1 MPFTKNTQANHI
13 SYEILMKRSFFAL
26 FSTLALSMAAQEQ
39 APRTTNNHGRIA
51 LFEDTFETQPISNF
65 KFHLSY
71 DAKKLT
77 KLLLSDGHS
86 IALPKGEHQLSI
98 IYGHSEEGT
107 LSIKALIDGNPKEVS
122 QSGNNVSKSSKPSF
136 DRDFTIWAKFQ
147 TKAGGTIFAN
157 CAPKGKWSDGAKAL
171 LVRNGELVYDIGWL
185 GAMEGGRRLDDGK
198 EKTVL
203 VRSRGKKAEL
213 YLNGKLLASRRN
225 FHKPDSASHVFK
237 IGKGADD
244 FATPLKEGKVKN
256 LKYWADALPDLV
268 FSDLISGKLKDEE
281 FPPSDYS
288 MGSAKLVNG
297 VAGKGFAGPGVTLT
311 LSQPNELKVVKAWAQ
326 DLGKADHAQ
335 EIARLDHFALEKG
348 RKLYEGLCITCHG
361 TPQQEGSLPTALK
374 FHDGKFKNG
383 SDPWSMFETLD
394 KGYGQMIAQPQYSI
408 KDKYA
413 LIHFIRESLIKE
425 NNPKQYFE
433 VTKEYLTLLPP
444 KLPGFKEKVLAMPE
458 AGSKPYQKMDFG
470 TALFWTYQVNK
481 GGSPSEWNIAQK
493 GIAVRLDKGPGGIS
507 KGKSWILYDE
517 DTMRVAAAYEGE
529 FVDWRGIAFDGSHG
543 THTSIRGENILHSAD
558 QPAWQNPKTKDWE
571 DLRII
576 GRDGRKF
583 GPLPRAWVQYLGLF
597 QHADQSILHY
607 RVGDR
612 EIHEL
617 PGRIEYGKASLIIRN
632 LRVASGKDELLYRLS
647 PKKEPVNFHL
657 KGSDLASIV
666 EEGDFICL
674 KIKPSNKEQLFT
686 LGFSQSDQ
694 ATIASLLPNPIDPIS
709 LTKGGPARFEQK
721 VITTEG
727 KKGNEDDPFAV
738 DILTVPNK
746 EENPWNSWMR
756 LGGFDFF
763 ADNPGRAAVC
773 TWMGDVWLVD
783 GVSGDLKEL
792 KWRRICSGLFQ
803 PLGLKII
810 DGVIHVTCRDQI
822 ARLHDLNGDLET
834 DWIECFNNDHQVTE
848 HFHEFAMGLQVD
860 GDGNLYY
867 AKSARHAKPALVP
880 HHGTLLRVSSD
891 GKRTDI
897 VATGFR
903 AANGVCLNPDGTW
916 IVTDQEGHWNPKN
929 RINYVKEGGFYGN
942 MMGYHDIED
951 TSDSAMQQPLA
962 WITNAFDR
970 SPAELLWVPKD
981 GNWGE
986 LNGRLLNLSYGYG
999 MAYLVPHEVI
1009 NGQAQGGLCA
1019 FPIDRLPTGI
1029 HRGRF
1034 HPETKDLFA
1043 AGMFAWAGSQRGD
1056 GGLYRIRKT
1065 ENPAFMPTELEARKG
1080 KLRIRF
1086 SNELPTKGSFQISS
1100 WNLKRTRSYGSRHYD
1115 TKKLEVADYVIKKDW
1130 LELDVPG
1137 LAPTWGMEI
1146 NCEFDNGVKR
1156 IIHNSIHQVTDNP
1169 SPLP

>member
-1 MPFTKNTQANHI
+1 MKFHVPFLLA
-13 SYEILMKRSFFAL
+13 SVV
-26 FSTLALSMAAQEQ
+26 FSATAQDHP
-39 APRTTNNHGRIA
+39 PRTTIDQGRMP
-51 LFEDTFETQPISNF
+51 LFSESFKTGEMSNF
-65 KFHLSY
+65 KAYLSY
-71 DAKKLT
+71 ESAKEQALRFST
-77 KLLLSDGHS
+77 GQV
-86 IALPKGEHQLSI
+86 IELPKGTH
-98 IYGHSEEGT
+98 T
-107 LSIKALIDGNPKEVS
+107 LSVLWANPLRGKFSIQALLDGSAHEVLSLESKATNSIKPKFDG
-122 QSGNNVSKSSKPSF
+122 
-136 DRDFTIWAKFQ
+136 DFTVWTKFQ
-147 TKAGGTIFAN
+147 TTAGGTVFAH
-157 CAPKGKWSDGAKAL
+157 CAPRGPWSPGGKAL
-171 LVRNGELVYDIGWL
+171 LVRGQRLVYDIGWL
-185 GAMEGGRRLDDGK
+185 GAIEGGRSLNDGRL
-198 EKTVL
+198 KTVL
-203 VRSRGKKAEL
+203 LRSKSKKAEL
-213 YLNGKLLASRRN
+213 YLNGKLIDSRKN
-225 FHKPDSASHVFK
+225 FHKPDPTDHVFK
-237 IGKGADD
+237 IAKGADD
-244 FATPLKEGKVKN
+244 FATPLKDGNVRD
-256 LKYWADALPDLV
+256 LKYWASALPDLI
-268 FSDLISGKLKDEE
+268 FADLLSGKLPPGE
-281 FPPSDYS
+281 FPQSDYS
-288 MGSAKLVNG
+288 MGSGKTVQG
-297 VAGKGFAGPGVTLT
+297 ISGKGFAGAAVRLEISNPG
-311 LSQPNELKVVKAWAQ
+311 QIKFKEAWVQ
-326 DLGKADHAQ
+326 NLGKADHAK
-335 EIARLDHFALEKG
+335 EIAGLDHFALERGK
-348 RKLYEGLCITCHG
+348 KLYEGLCITCHG
-361 TPQQEGSLPTALK
+361 NTEKEGSLPTALK
-374 FHDGKFKNG
+374 FHSGEFKNG
-383 SDPWSMFETLD
+383 SDPWSMFQTLD
-394 KGYGQMIAQPQYSI
+394 KGYGQMIAQPQYTI

-444 KLPGFKEKVLAMPE
+444 KLPGYEEKVLAMPE

-481 GGSPSEWNIAQK
+481 GGSPAEWNIAQK

-517 DTMRVAAAYEGE
+517 DTMRVAAAYEGK

-543 THTSIRGENILHSAD
+543 THTSIRGETILRSAD
-558 QPAWQNPKTKDWE
+558 QPAWQNPETKDWA

-576 GRDGRKF
+576 GRDDRKF
-583 GPLPRAWVQYLGLF
+583 GPLPRDWVQYLGLF
-597 QHADQSILHY
+597 QHGDQSVLHY

-632 LRVASGKDELLYRLS
+632 LRFASGKDELLYRLS

-657 KGSDLASIV
+657 KGSDVASIV
-666 EEGDFICL
+666 EEGDFVCL
-674 KIKPSNKEQLFT
+674 KIEASKKEQLFA
-686 LGFSQSDQ
+686 LGFSQSDP
-694 ATIASLLPNPIDPIS
+694 ATIASLLPEPVDPLS

-738 DILTVPNK
+738 DVLTVPNK

-763 ADNPGRAAVC
+763 ADNPDRAAVC

-860 GDGNLYY
+860 GNGNLYY

-880 HHGTLLRVSSD
+880 HHGTLLRVSPD

-942 MMGYHDIED
+942 MMGYHDVED

-970 SPAELLWVPKD
+970 SPAELLWVPED

-986 LNGRLLNLSYGYG
+986 LNGKLLNLSYGYG

-1009 NGQAQGGLCA
+1009 EGQAQGGLCA

-1065 ENPAFMPTELEARKG
+1065 DNPAYMPTQLEARK
-1080 KLRIRF
+1080 KKIRIRF
-1086 SNELPTKGSFQISS
+1086 SEKLPLKGTFQVSS
-1100 WNLKRTRSYGSRHYD
+1100 WSLKRTRSYGSKHYD
-1115 TKKLEVADYVIKKDW
+1115 TKKLEVAGYAIKKDW

-1137 LAPTWGMEI
+1137 LAPTWCMEI
-1146 NCEFDNGVKR
+1146 NCEFENGVKR
-1156 IIHNSIHQVTDNP
+1156 VIHNSIHQVNDGQ
-1169 SPLP
+1169 SSLP